1 MQACSLAV
9 IQHSSRKTFSGVIQL
24 GLSLQSIRRLY
35 PATAVIQ
42 LGLMSLLRRTAAG
55 AAAGGA
61 IGQRTGPQP

>member
-24 GLSLQSIRRLY
+24 GLSLQSIRLY
-35 PATAVIQ
+35 PVTAVIQ